1 MKIESGTYVPKEE
14 IKNQEMLD
22 NVVAAFDSL
31 GFCKWSN
38 LVTKFE
44 FLDSSCFGV
53 GTPGG
58 MNSFFISGEFAR
70 HPISYDKLM
79 ELAGMN
85 EEWPKI
91 GDEVTWGN
99 KSFKGEIKAIDDD
112 MAWIKSEYGNYIGAH
127 ISALDKPKTPEQLL
141 REDIEKTLK
150 VNPSLY
156 YIIDALLENFNV
168 TRK

>member
-53 GTPGG
+53 GTPRG

-79 ELAGMN
+79 ELAGMS
-85 EEWPKI
+85 EEWPKV
-91 GDEVTWGN
+91 GDTVTWGD
-99 KSFKGEIKAIDDD
+99 KSINGEVKAVCDGLAWVKIDRN
-112 MAWIKSEYGNYIGAH
+112 IYVTEYVNCLYN
-127 ISALDKPKTPEQLL
+127 PKTPEQLL
-141 REDIEKTLK
+141 REDIEKTLSG
-150 VNPSLY
+150 NPSLD